1 MDSKEMSLP
10 LGKEETLKLDG
21 FYYNHLKLGY
31 NGFIGGL
38 NSSKDFRIIPILLM
52 NYDMSLRGGTVRY
65 TAKERGKFRED
76 LITKSEELFKI
87 KWNHPKCILMT
98 WDEMLPENSHQ
109 CNSRHSGRN
118 QFQAALLWEADNTI
132 LYTNYEDIQ
141 LPKDC
146 SSNKYAMLQESSKE
160 QFSRRP

>member
-1 MDSKEMSLP
+1 M
-10 LGKEETLKLDG
+10 DG

-76 LITKSEELFKI
+76 LITKSEELFKVCRMFL
-87 KWNHPKCILMT
+87 KTVMQTVVDKV
-98 WDEMLPENSHQ
+98 
-109 CNSRHSGRN
+109 
-118 QFQAALLWEADNTI
+118 
-132 LYTNYEDIQ
+132 
-141 LPKDC
+141 
-146 SSNKYAMLQESSKE
+146 ES
-160 QFSRRP
+160 P